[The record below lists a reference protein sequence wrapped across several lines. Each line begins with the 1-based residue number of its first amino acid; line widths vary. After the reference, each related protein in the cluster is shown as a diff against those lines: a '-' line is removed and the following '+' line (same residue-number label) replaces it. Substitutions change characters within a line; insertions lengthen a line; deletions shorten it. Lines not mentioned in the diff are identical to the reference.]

1 MNSKNEED
9 FIIDDSAIINEKK
22 IKGENLSF
30 SKIKIIKE
38 KGESSICEIIKDNG
52 YGSVF
57 FCKINYE
64 KEKYILFSNL

>member
-1 MNSKNEED
+1 MNSENEED
-9 FIIDDSAIINEKK
+9 FFIDDSAIINEEK

-52 YGSVF
+52 YGSGF
-57 FCKINYE
+57 FVKLNM
-64 KEKYILFSNL
+64 KKRRNKLFNNK